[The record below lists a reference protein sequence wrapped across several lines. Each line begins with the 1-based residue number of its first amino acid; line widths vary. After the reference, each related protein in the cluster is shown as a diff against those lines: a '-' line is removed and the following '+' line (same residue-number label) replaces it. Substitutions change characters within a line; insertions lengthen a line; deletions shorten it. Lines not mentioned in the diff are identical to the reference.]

1 MATSGSTDFL
11 RKNQQHIQQLMMQRQ
26 HEISTAQAAVIAE
39 ERQRLKLRQKVLSM
53 RENRPSNPDSPDS
66 AADDANGRTLVHS
79 DTMPGQSPS
88 QEKAASPARRCI
100 SAVDRPRQQVM
111 HGIKNLK

>member
-1 MATSGSTDFL
+1 MATPGSTDFL

-26 HEISTAQAAVIAE
+26 HELSTAQAAVMAE

-53 RENRPSNPDSPDS
+53 RENRPANPNLLES
-66 AADDANGRTLVHS
+66 AADDTNSRTFVHC
-79 DTMPGQSPS
+79 DTMPGHSAS
-88 QEKAASPARRCI
+88 QPQAASAPRRCI

-111 HGIKNLK
+111 HT